1 MYDFRSTSRPEVGAG
16 IKRVSCNEGK
26 NQLIAQFNLH
36 PDGGL
41 RISCLSPDGVH
52 LLWA

>member
-1 MYDFRSTSRPEVGAG
+1 VYDFRSTSRPGVGTG

-26 NQLIAQFNLH
+26 NQLIAQFNRH

-41 RISCLSPDGVH
+41 RILCLSPDIH
-52 LLWA
+52 LSWA